1 MKEVEVKTQ
10 AELEAVIK
18 DGNIAICV
26 GGELS
31 LKTVG
36 VEAPYLVVKGGA
48 SLSVEAWGS
57 SQPRVEAWGSS
68 QPRVVARESSQPR
81 VEAKG
86 MVQLSIHGAVAVVAS
101 ALVAVAIHGDGAK
114 VDGGQ
119 QTIAPRI
126 DTPEKWC
133 DYYGAPVDGHKAIL
147 FKGVNDEYQSP
158 RGGDYTPGTIPQAN
172 DWDGGKLE
180 CGGGFHASPHPAMTL
195 SYNRDATKF
204 VACPVLLTDI
214 AVHCPAEMP
223 DKVKFSKCCEPCYE
237 VNIDGERIEKP
248 SQTLSK

>member
-1 MKEVEVKTQ
+1 
-10 AELEAVIK
+10 
-18 DGNIAICV
+18 
-26 GGELS
+26 
-31 LKTVG
+31 
-36 VEAPYLVVKGGA
+36 
-48 SLSVEAWGS
+48 
-57 SQPRVEAWGSS
+57 
-68 QPRVVARESSQPR
+68 
-81 VEAKG
+81 

-158 RGGDYTPGTIPQAN
+158 KGGDYTPGSVPRAP
-172 DWDGGKLE
+172 DWDGGKRE
-180 CGGGFHASPHPAMTL
+180 CGGGFHGSPHPAMTL
-195 SYNRDATKF
+195 AYNNEATKF
-204 VACPVLLTDI
+204 IACPVLIADI
-214 AVHCPAEMP
+214 VVHCPAECP